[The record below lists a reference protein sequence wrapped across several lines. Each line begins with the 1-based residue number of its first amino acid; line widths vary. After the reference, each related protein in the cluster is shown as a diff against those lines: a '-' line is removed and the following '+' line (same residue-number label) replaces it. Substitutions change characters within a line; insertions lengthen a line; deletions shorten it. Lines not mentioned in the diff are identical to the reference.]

1 MADHY
6 ETLGVAR
13 TASADEIKTAFRK
26 LAKEH
31 HPDKHPGDESAKAR
45 FQEINSA
52 YQELSDPDKRAAYD
66 RGPAPGFN
74 PNFGGGFRGGFGGGF
89 GHQTGDIDFEE
100 ILRQAMR
107 GGPHQEPQRN
117 RDINL
122 NYQITLEEAYSG
134 KETEVSF
141 KINDDLR
148 KINLKIP
155 AGIESGIR
163 IRYHGG
169 GHKDDAALPPG
180 DLYVSVQVARHY
192 RFMRHGPH
200 LETSI
205 NIDYLDAMLGSE
217 VQVPTIEGGT
227 IALKVPAGI
236 TPGQSMR
243 VQGKGMPIRH
253 DVRGDMFIEVV
264 IVAPT
269 LSSEQKALLEQVKS
283 LKPA

>member
-13 TASADEIKTAFRK
+13 TATAEQIKSAFRK

-31 HPDKHPGDESAKAR
+31 HPDKHPGDETAKAR

-66 RGPAPGFN
+66 RGPQPDFQ
-74 PNFGGGFRGGFGGGF
+74 GGFRGGFGGFHTHPG
-89 GHQTGDIDFEE
+89 GGVDFEE
-100 ILRQAMR
+100 ILRQAMY
-107 GGPHQEPQRN
+107 GNNPQEPTRN

-122 NYQITLEEAYSG
+122 NYQITLEEAFQG
-134 KETEVSF
+134 KETDVNF
-141 KINDDLR
+141 KVNGEAR
-148 KINLKIP
+148 TVRLKVP
-155 AGIESGIR
+155 AGIDSGIR
-163 IRYHGG
+163 IRYHGS
-169 GHKDDAALPPG
+169 GHKDDASMPPG
-180 DLYVSVQVARHY
+180 DLYVSVQVGRHY

-205 NIDYLDAMLGSE
+205 QIDYLDAMLGAE
-217 VQVPTIEGGT
+217 VQVPTIEGNN

-243 VQGKGMPIRH
+243 AQGKGMPVVGRQG
-253 DVRGDMFIEVV
+253 VRGDMFIEVV

-269 LSSEQKALLEQVKS
+269 LNDAQKALLAQVKS
-283 LKPA
+283 AK